1 MMRLFTIN
9 TLTVALV
16 LFGASSASA
25 VNVFL
30 GTPSATS
37 INVGETVSIQ
47 FRLDTE
53 GATDVTSVF
62 TSIFADPAVLGFSSG
77 ASPLN
82 ILYNTSNFEAL
93 SRVSQPVA
101 VVDPND
107 PAPVGGV
114 HAANFATPTPT
125 GSGLASANQI
135 LASVTFVGVAPGS
148 TVISAAALPGD
159 TITRS
164 TVAVAYTTGPDS
176 ALITVVPEPGTALLM
191 GLGLAGLGL
200 AGRRNA

>member
-1 MMRLFTIN
+1 MRLFTIN
-9 TLTVALV
+9 TLSVALL

-25 VNVFL
+25 VQVFL
-30 GTPSATS
+30 GTPSKTS
-37 INVGETVSIQ
+37 IVVGETFSIQ
-47 FRLDTE
+47 FRLNTE

-62 TSIFADPAVLGFSSG
+62 TSIFADPAVLGFDHG

-82 ILYNTSNFEAL
+82 ILYNSSNFEAL

-101 VVDPND
+101 VVDPLD
-107 PAPVGGV
+107 PAPIGGV

-125 GSGLASANQI
+125 GSGVASANTL
-135 LASVTFVGVAPGS
+135 LANVFFIGVAPGS
-148 TVISAAALPGD
+148 TVISAAALSGD

-164 TVAVAYTTGPDS
+164 ALAVSYSTGPDS